1 MRWAVEQLD
10 HYVAETDRLGGPGSP
25 GCQALWADFTYDFA
39 CEVDQ
44 NLDPFSEAYVAQQVR
59 LYEEIAGHRYEA
71 DRDEHTPLDVERH
84 AQAVNPY
91 DHPDPAGLAVHL
103 QRLSRA
109 FRYAKSHR
117 NEVLLDMGC
126 GWGLSSEIAA
136 YLGLTVIAVDINPSF
151 VRLVNERAKRGS
163 RAISAVQSTFD
174 DFKPDQPVDLA
185 MFYECL
191 HHAIRPWMVT
201 SRIANSLK
209 VGGRLILAGE
219 PINDFWWKNWGIRLD
234 PASIYCIRKFG
245 WFESGW
251 SIRFIEQ
258 TLHRSGL
265 LPRIHND
272 NDPEIGYVIV
282 AEKQPVHEVPGD
294 MCAGLFAAKG
304 CIVDGIHLIF
314 RGSGE
319 FTLSFPEET
328 STATIKF
335 TNHRGRELRL
345 SMWAGDEL
353 VFKGD
358 VRPGY
363 HGIEVKRRN
372 VVMDVRLEVERWVP
386 AEEQQT
392 VDDRILGLHLGSIMF
407 N

>member
-1 MRWAVEQLD
+1 MRWTAGQLD
-10 HYVAETDRLGGPGSP
+10 HYVAEIDRLGGLGTPD
-25 GCQALWADFTYDFA
+25 CQAFCIDFTYQFA

-44 NLDPFSEAYVAQQVR
+44 DLDPFSEAYVAQQVR

-84 AQAVNPY
+84 ARAVNPY
-91 DHPDPAGLAVHL
+91 DHSDPAGLAVHL

-109 FRYAKSHR
+109 FRYAKSR
-117 NEVLLDMGC
+117 RDEVLLDMGC

-151 VRLVNERAKRGS
+151 VRLVNERAKRGN
-163 RAISAVQSTFD
+163 RAISAMQSTFD
-174 DFKPDQPVDLA
+174 DFKPDQPADLA

-201 SRIANSLK
+201 SRIADSLK

-234 PASIYCIRKFG
+234 PASVYCIRKFG

-251 SIRFIEQ
+251 SIGFIGQ

-265 LPRIHND
+265 LPRIYAD
-272 NDPEIGYVIV
+272 NDPEIGYAVI

-294 MCAGLFAAKG
+294 ICAGLFAAEG
-304 CIVDGIHLIF
+304 CVVDGTYLIF
-314 RGSGE
+314 TGSGGL
-319 FTLSFPEET
+319 TLSFPGET
-328 STATIKF
+328 STATIKL
-335 TNHRGRELRL
+335 TSHRSRELRL
-345 SMWAGDEL
+345 SMWTGDEVL
-353 VFKGD
+353 FKGD
-358 VRPGY
+358 VRPG
-363 HGIEVKRRN
+363 HHRIEVKRRH

-392 VDDRILGLHLGSIMF
+392 IDDRVLGIHAESVVF
-407 N
+407 S